1 MTKELRRIMSACL
14 LGSMAACTSVQRVR
28 TAPEPFIAAKR
39 PNVVYLVDKEG
50 RPYTVAS
57 PRVQGDSV
65 IGLSPRMNTMVGLPL
80 SSVSEVA
87 AAQPDHTRTALLVVV
102 LGAGAG
108 GLVYALSHA
117 GTGESCISQ
126 GAGNGKVDSVIC

>member
-1 MTKELRRIMSACL
+1 MTKELRRFISACL
-14 LGSMAACTSVQRVR
+14 LCSMAACTSVQQVR

-39 PNVVYLVDKEG
+39 PNILYLVDKDG
-50 RPYTVAS
+50 RPYTVES

-80 SSVSEVA
+80 SSVSSIAE
-87 AAQPDHTRTALLVVV
+87 AQPDHTRTALLIAV

-108 GLVYALSHA
+108 GLVYALGHA
-117 GTGESCISQ
+117 GSGESC
-126 GAGNGKVDSVIC
+126 V